1 MERRVVKYVKT
12 INVGYIWWIDYYV
25 LIYDNIIGIL
35 SIQVNILLNCRLF
48 FIWHLEVRRSILIIM
63 VGQLEEKGRKEV

>member
-12 INVGYIWWIDYYV
+12 INVGLIWWINYYV

-48 FIWHLEVRRSILIIM
+48 SYDI
-63 VGQLEEKGRKEV
+63 